1 MVLLCRNVL
10 SLIHLVPLD
19 QIPEIK
25 IFHMVASEHPE
36 VIEGRRQ
43 LIAMYV
49 LDSDGADEYD
59 YN

>member
-25 IFHMVASEHPE
+25 IFHMVVSEHPE